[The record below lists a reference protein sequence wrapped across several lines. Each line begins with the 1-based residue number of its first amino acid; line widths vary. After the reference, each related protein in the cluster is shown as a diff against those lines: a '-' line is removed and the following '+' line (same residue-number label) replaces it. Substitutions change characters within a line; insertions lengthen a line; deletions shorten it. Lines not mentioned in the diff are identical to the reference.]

1 MAKFILAGSLGETEY
16 GNTFTMRARNIT
28 EAVRSLMFQVEG
40 FRNKLKSVNIRIR
53 INGRSCTGNSQGE
66 IMRAFQYPLGENDT
80 VVIAPAR
87 AGAGANVLGGIF
99 MIVAGIVAIVLAVPT
114 GGASAAAWSAG
125 AIAMAASG
133 ALMVFGGAA
142 MLFTKIPKAGKF
154 NGATSANEKNT
165 SFSSIDNMAAQ
176 GAAIPVVLGRML
188 VGSRVIQQ
196 SIETMPRN

>member
-1 MAKFILAGSLGETEY
+1 MAKIMLGGSLGETEY
-16 GNTFTMRARNIT
+16 GNTFDMRARNLT
-28 EAVRSLMFQVEG
+28 EVMRSLIFQVEG

-53 INGRSCTGNSQGE
+53 INGRSCTGNDESD

-87 AGAGANVLGGIF
+87 AGAGGNVLGGIF

-114 GGASAAAWSAG
+114 GGASLAAWSAG
-125 AIAMAASG
+125 AMAMAAAG

-154 NGATSANEKNT
+154 NTASASEKNT

-176 GAAIPVVLGRML
+176 GAAIPVVMGRML

>member
-16 GNTFTMRARNIT
+16 GNVFEMRARNIT
-28 EAVRSLMFQVEG
+28 EAIRSLMFQVEG

-53 INGRSCTGNSQGE
+53 INGRSCTGNDNAD
-66 IMRAFQYPLGENDT
+66 IVRAFQYPLGENDT

-87 AGAGANVLGGIF
+87 AGAGGNVLGGIF
-99 MIVAGIVAIVLAVPT
+99 MIVAGIVAIVLAIPS
-114 GGASAAAWSAG
+114 GGASLAAWSAG
-125 AIAMAASG
+125 AMAMAAAG

-154 NGATSANEKNT
+154 NTSSANEKNT

-176 GAAIPVVLGRML
+176 GAPIPIVMGRML